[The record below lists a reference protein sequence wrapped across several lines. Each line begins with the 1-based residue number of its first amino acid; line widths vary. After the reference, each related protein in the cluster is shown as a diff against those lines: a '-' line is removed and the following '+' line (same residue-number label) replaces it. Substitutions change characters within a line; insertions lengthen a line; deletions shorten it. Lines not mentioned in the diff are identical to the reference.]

1 MKRIMTVAIETLFM
15 LTLFAAGWFA
25 LVVFQLLTNPI
36 PHGNIGYKMR
46 NKEVV
51 MELGTKII
59 GDFGGY
65 TELWNGEV
73 ITISTYDTGPTTP
86 EVKVKWD
93 NGSGAPLPD
102 VYYESF
108 YKREGRKDWSVGTAD
123 YGGRKTDF
131 YYENFSEREGRNDY
145 RVGTRD

>member
-1 MKRIMTVAIETLFM
+1 MKKIATIVIETMFM

-73 ITISTYDTGPTTP
+73 VTIETFDVGPREK

-93 NGSGAPLPD
+93 NGSTTWIYASEIDANKGIGYFTED
-102 VYYESF
+102 GYY
-108 YKREGRKDWSVGTAD
+108 G
-123 YGGRKTDF
+123 
-131 YYENFSEREGRNDY
+131 
-145 RVGTRD
+145 